1 MGESYCNSQG
11 SIVGVGSL
19 DSTEKVQKAGEDT
32 QRLVNKALLRPNR
45 ISSLRGSEFVYW
57 RAADK

>member
-1 MGESYCNSQG
+1 MKAIWKPNIDQKYISGADTW
-11 SIVGVGSL
+11 VGV
-19 DSTEKVQKAGEDT
+19 DS
-32 QRLVNKALLRPNR
+32 P